1 MIAVEIGGNL
11 TTVLITALTFVF
23 VAFLFWE
30 AGR

>member
-11 TTVLITALTFVF
+11 ATVLITALTLATG
-23 VAFLFWE
+23 AFLFWE